1 MSAQKIGQRLREQ
14 VERYPF
20 PGKER
25 MPGGTL
31 TISIGVATHVS
42 AGSKDALL
50 QDANTALYTAKREGR
65 NRVCMAE

>member
-1 MSAQKIGQRLREQ
+1 

-20 PGKER
+20 SGKER

-31 TISIGVATHVS
+31 TISIGVATHVPG
-42 AGSKDALL
+42 GSKDALL
-50 QDANTALYTAKREGR
+50 HAADAALYTAKREGR